1 MVVESKKNGEIL
13 QWDDILLHTF
23 PIILKDIYMIRY
35 LLKAENQHF
44 LSDSHHSCQAIPFSK
59 VYFSLNP
66 FRIPIFFKRPT
77 FTDLLAKKYQCS
89 IDLGLDHLQLT
100 LLNWDTER
108 VLALN
113 KTLKVN

>member
-44 LSDSHHSCQAIPFSK
+44 LSDSHHSCQAIPFSSAF
-59 VYFSLNP
+59 FSLKSV
-66 FRIPIFFKRPT
+66 RSPIFLSRPH
-77 FTDLLAKKYQCS
+77 LLIYWQKNINVAS
-89 IDLGLDHLQLT
+89 IWGQIIC
-100 LLNWDTER
+100 N
-108 VLALN
+108 
-113 KTLKVN
+113 